1 MMTART
7 ARPLSR
13 ARVVSCVLV
22 NLAATP
28 GLGSLMARRVV
39 AGTGQLLLAVAGFC
53 LIVGWM
59 FELFHRVYLQQMGE
73 PVSSNGTGWMGQ
85 WGLVCFGAG
94 WLWSLVTSLS
104 LLRQVKADEQAGQ
117 KPVPPRLADL
127 AGKPP
132 EQS

>member
-1 MMTART
+1 MTART

-39 AGTGQLLLAVAGFC
+39 AGTGQLLLAVVGFC

-59 FELFHRVYLQQMGE
+59 FELFHRVYS
-73 PVSSNGTGWMGQ
+73 PTTRRTGFVQ
-85 WGLVCFGAG
+85 THLAG
-94 WLWSLVTSLS
+94 WGSGDWFVLV
-104 LLRQVKADEQAGQ
+104 QAGCGRWSR
-117 KPVPPRLADL
+117 V
-127 AGKPP
+127 
-132 EQS
+132 

>member
-1 MMTART
+1 MMTTRT

-22 NLAATP
+22 NLCATP
-28 GLGSLMARRVV
+28 GLGSMMARRVL
-39 AGTGQLLLAVAGFC
+39 AGIGQLLLAMAGFC

-59 FELFHRVYLQQMGE
+59 FELFHRVYLEQLGE
-73 PVSSNGTGWMGQ
+73 PAPPNSSGWMGN
-85 WGLVCFGAG
+85 WGLFLFGAS

-104 LLRQVKADEQAGQ
+104 LLRQVKSDEQAGQ
-117 KPVPPRLADL
+117 RPVPPRLADL

-132 EQS
+132 E

>member
-1 MMTART
+1 MTARN

-22 NLAATP
+22 NLCATP

-59 FELFHRVYLQQMGE
+59 FELFHRVILEQLGE
-73 PVSSNGTGWMGQ
+73 SAPPHSSGWMGT
-85 WGLVCFGAG
+85 WGLICFGAS

-104 LLRQVKADEQAGQ
+104 LLRQVKADEPAGQ
-117 KPVPPRLADL
+117 KPLPPRLADL

-132 EQS
+132 KQS

>member
-1 MMTART
+1 MMTTRT

-22 NLAATP
+22 NLCATP
-28 GLGSLMARRVV
+28 GLGSMMARRVL
-39 AGTGQLLLAVAGFC
+39 AGIGQLLLAMAGFC

-59 FELFHRVYLQQMGE
+59 FELFHRVYLEQLGE
-73 PVSSNGTGWMGQ
+73 PVPPNLSGWMGK
-85 WGLVCFGAG
+85 WGLIIFGAS

-104 LLRQVKADEQAGQ
+104 LLRQVKSDEQAGQ
-117 KPVPPRLADL
+117 RPVPPRLADL

-132 EQS
+132 E

>member
-1 MMTART
+1 
-7 ARPLSR
+7 
-13 ARVVSCVLV
+13 VLV

-39 AGTGQLLLAVAGFC
+39 AGTGQLLLAVVGFC

-59 FELFHRVYLQQMGE
+59 FELFHRVYLQQMDE
-73 PVSSNGTGWMGQ
+73 PVSSNGPGWMGQ

-104 LLRQVKADEQAGQ
+104 LLRQVKADEPAVQ